1 MISLSEATDP
11 LEAKRV
17 IEAGEARD
25 AGPLGKGDVTY
36 ETRGYNLCIPMLY
49 RIHGDITPKKYQE
62 TYGDV
67 TAMQVETWRINSKHG
82 IVQPAVA

>member
-1 MISLSEATDP
+1 MY
-11 LEAKRV
+11 
-17 IEAGEARD
+17 
-25 AGPLGKGDVTY
+25 TY
-36 ETRGYNLCIPMLY
+36 MLY
-49 RIHGDITPKKYQE
+49 RIHGDITDITPKKYQE